1 MRVPQGILLPESVL
15 SSWWFITLAL
25 IVAFNTIIYL
35 GLTLSK
41 LVPWPHQFHP
51 VRVRGWLLRL
61 GANVDGDPRLADVPL
76 PRAPESTD
84 PFEALR
90 SSVARRDIPQAFGL
104 FGILVIIVTTVV
116 IVVGRAA
123 NLGVSIVQLGLGV
136 VFLLLANITGRRHFR
151 SRTVEWIWVVA
162 STVLVV
168 ALLVEAVRT
177 STLGPVA
184 YAFIMM
190 TAFAPVSLAWRPALA
205 GGGAML
211 VGLVAAAVYADAL
224 DAARTITAGA
234 TALLLGLVLLR
245 LRLVAAQALADE
257 RARSA
262 ALATTDPL
270 TGCLTRSGLLSLV
283 PMVAGLAERSSGR
296 VCVIAVDVAHLAEAN
311 ATYGIRYGD
320 DVLRTVAGTLRESVR
335 LGDLVARWSGDDF
348 VVVGVG
354 DRPDALG
361 VQQRLQAAL
370 DTSGVSLGK
379 APARILVGTAAGDPR
394 DQTFEDLLARASE
407 GLASG

>member
-1 MRVPQGILLPESVL
+1 MRVPQGLLLPESVL

-51 VRVRGWLLRL
+51 ARVRGWLLRL

-90 SSVARRDIPQAFGL
+90 GGIARRDIPQAFGL
-104 FGILVIIVTTVV
+104 FGILVIVVTTVV
-116 IVVGRAA
+116 IIVSRAA
-123 NLGVSIVQLGLGV
+123 NLGVSVVQLGLGV
-136 VFLLLANITGRRHFR
+136 AFLLLANITGRRHFR

-162 STVLVV
+162 CTVLVL

-177 STLGPVA
+177 TTLGPVA

-190 TAFAPVSLAWRPALA
+190 TAFAPVSLAWRPALTGA
-205 GGGAML
+205 GAML
-211 VGLVAAAVYADAL
+211 AGLVAAALYADAL
-224 DAARTITAGA
+224 DTARTITAGA
-234 TALLLGLVLLR
+234 SALLLGLVLLR

-262 ALATTDPL
+262 ALATTEPL

-283 PMVAGLAERSSGR
+283 PMVAGLAERTTGT
-296 VCVIAVDVAHLAEAN
+296 VCVIAVDIVHLGEAT
-311 ATYGIRYGD
+311 ATYGVRYRD
-320 DVLRTVAGTLRESVR
+320 DILRTLATTLRDSVR
-335 LGDLVARWSGDDF
+335 LGDLVARWSDDDF

-354 DRPDALG
+354 GRPDAIAMQG
-361 VQQRLQAAL
+361 RLQAAL

-379 APARILVGTAAGDPR
+379 APVRIVVGTAAGDPR
-394 DQTFEDLLARASE
+394 ERTFDDLLADASV
-407 GLASG
+407 GLALD